1 MTMTEMIKR
10 SFEIRAT
17 DPVKREVSGIA
28 VPYNEAYNMGNGK
41 MERFQAGAVDTTA
54 HVKLFRDHQDIIGV
68 VTEMRDAE
76 DGLHITAKISDTVLG
91 NETLA
96 LVQDGAIRSFSVG
109 FIPVENKIDGNTTI
123 RTKVDLKE
131 VSLVPFPAYD
141 NAAVLAVREEET
153 NQEEIS
159 MENTNTPDYTS
170 AIEEVRNHT
179 EELERRL
186 DVLATAKTEAPSVP
200 TFRSYGEF
208 VKGAAA
214 GNEDALKLA
223 RTYEGATTAD
233 TLMKNV
239 WVSDVLRVINA
250 GRPTFA
256 ALSTATLPSV
266 GNVIE
271 YPLYVN
277 NAMDITEQAAQGD
290 TLAFGGIT
298 LSSETAP
305 VKTYGGYTSMS
316 RQLIERSSVAYVDA
330 AFRAMA
336 AKYAFVT
343 NAAAKS
349 VLTTATGFSTSSV
362 AAWEADAILETL
374 ADSAVKVN
382 GETGKALEFIL
393 CSADVFKAL
402 AKTIDSTGRPILS
415 NVGAVDNTYGSINPV
430 GLTGNI
436 FGLPIVV
443 DPSLANGSLFIGNS
457 TAVTTFESAGAPLR
471 LSREDVTNLTT
482 DFSVY
487 GYLAIAATDPKAMVK
502 VANPLD

>member
-1 MTMTEMIKR
+1 MEMIKR

-17 DPVKREVSGIA
+17 DTEQRTVEGIA
-28 VPYNEAYNMGNGK
+28 VPYNETYDMGGGRL
-41 MERFQAGAVDTTA
+41 ERFQKGAVDTTQ
-54 HVKLFRDHQDIIGV
+54 HVKLFRDHNEIIGV
-68 VTEMRDAE
+68 VTEMQDS
-76 DGLHITAKISDTVLG
+76 DQGLLIRAKISETNLG

-96 LVQDGAIRSFSVG
+96 LVKDGAIRSFSVG
-109 FIPVENKIDGNTTI
+109 FIPKENRTEGNTTI

-153 NQEEIS
+153 NQEEKS
-159 MENTNTPDYTS
+159 MENTTPDYTS
-170 AIEEVRNHT
+170 AIEEVRNHAN
-179 EELERRL
+179 ELERRL
-186 DVLATAKTEAPSVP
+186 DVITTEKNSKLVVP
-200 TFRSYGEF
+200 QFRSYGEF
-208 VKGAAA
+208 IKGVAKNDENAI
-214 GNEDALKLA
+214 ALT
-223 RTYEGATTAD
+223 RDYTGATTGD
-233 TLMKNV
+233 SLMINT

-256 ALSTATLPSV
+256 TLSSAALPST

-271 YPLYVN
+271 YPLYVTN
-277 NAMDITEQAAQGD
+277 NMSIAEQAAEGD
-290 TLAFGGIT
+290 TLSYGSIE
-298 LSSETAP
+298 LSSQTAP

-336 AKYAFVT
+336 AKYAYVT
-343 NAAAKS
+343 NTAAKT
-349 VLTTATGFSTSSV
+349 LMTAASGFNTSSV
-362 AAWEADAILETL
+362 AAWDADAILEAL

-382 GETGKALEFIL
+382 GDTGKALEYIL
-393 CSADVFKAL
+393 CSADVFKSL
-402 AKTIDSTGRPILS
+402 AKTVDATGRPILS

-430 GLTGNI
+430 GLTGTL

-443 DPSLANGSLFIGNS
+443 DPSLAAGSLFIGNS
-457 TAVTTFESAGAPLR
+457 TAVTTYESAGAPLR

-482 DFSVY
+482 DFSVF

-502 VANPLD
+502 VANPND

>member
-1 MTMTEMIKR
+1 MEMIKR

-17 DPVKREVSGIA
+17 DTEQRTVEGIA
-28 VPYNEAYNMGNGK
+28 VPYDQSYDMGGGRL
-41 MERFQAGAVDTTA
+41 ERFAKGAVDVTQ
-54 HVKLFRDHQDIIGV
+54 HVKLFRDHSEIIGV
-68 VTEMRDAE
+68 VTEMQDSDA
-76 DGLHITAKISDTVLG
+76 GLLIRAKISETSLG

-96 LVQDGAIRSFSVG
+96 LVKDGAIRSFSVG
-109 FIPVENKIDGNTTI
+109 FIPVENRTEGNITI

-141 NAAVLAVREEET
+141 KAAVLAVREEET

-159 MENTNTPDYTS
+159 MENTTPDYTS

-186 DVLATAKTEAPSVP
+186 DVIASEKTPTVSVP
-200 TFRSYGEF
+200 QFRTYGEF
-208 VKGAAA
+208 IKGAAT

-223 RTYEGATTAD
+223 RTYTGNTTD
-233 TLMKNV
+233 DSIMKNV
-239 WVSDVLRVINA
+239 WINDILRVINA
-250 GRPTFA
+250 GRPSFA
-256 ALSTATLPSV
+256 ALSSAALPAV

-271 YPLYVN
+271 YPLYVTN
-277 NAMDITEQAAQGD
+277 GMDITEQAAQGD

-316 RQLIERSSVAYVDA
+316 KQLIERSSVAYVDA